1 MSRGPQPTPHSRKAG
16 ANVILAE
23 PHDPVVFER
32 TIMRDELRVVSPSQ
46 LAADLLT
53 GPGREPSQG
62 NSSLHGCEPMRTGG
76 VLDRSA
82 SQPVPYCWMPW
93 LHSVITAMPS
103 SWWEHRRSTP
113 LATLTSPSPHAPP
126 THPAAPLRSSRTGPA
141 RSSRERLAAWDRT
154 IVQKAM

>member
-1 MSRGPQPTPHSRKAG
+1 MSPGVAAGVAATWRRYREGPGHEQGAATNPPQSRKAG

-62 NSSLHGCEPMRTGG
+62 NELLTWMRANE
-76 VLDRSA
+76 DRWRA
-82 SQPVPYCWMPW
+82 
-93 LHSVITAMPS
+93 
-103 SWWEHRRSTP
+103 
-113 LATLTSPSPHAPP
+113 
-126 THPAAPLRSSRTGPA
+126 
-141 RSSRERLAAWDRT
+141 
-154 IVQKAM
+154 